1 MPTIEELELRIAEL
15 ENALLEMTVERD
27 IAIQETLNIPAMQQ
41 QHAADLLRYEEA
53 ARQRE
58 TEIDAIR
65 HEEYRKGFQDGK
77 LAERNRG

>member
-58 TEIDAIR
+58 TEITTIR

>member
-58 TEIDAIR
+58 TEIIAIR